1 MYGCYSDRTGGVRAR
16 SGEVGGLNFATQAS
30 PPPTSEE
37 SRSLTTWQTTSLHE
51 TVRTGNLASYRTLH
65 HPTARAQWAP
75 DSEIVK
81 NALANQ
87 SPRKPRQEVG
97 FLSHNLNRLSQ
108 AQHGQTRMNV
118 PGTGT
123 ISPSGSAELREA
135 IQTLSRPGVDF
146 CIGQDFGSG
155 SFS

>member
-1 MYGCYSDRTGGVRAR
+1 MRTIFDNLA
-16 SGEVGGLNFATQAS
+16 NK
-30 PPPTSEE
+30 
-37 SRSLTTWQTTSLHE
+37 TSLHE
-51 TVRTGNLASYRTLH
+51 TVRTGSLASHRKLH

-87 SPRKPRQEVG
+87 TTVKPRQEVG
-97 FLSHNLNRLSQ
+97 FLSHNLTRLSQ
-108 AQHGQTRMNV
+108 AQHDQTRMNV

-135 IQTLSRPGVDF
+135 IQTLSCPGVVF
-146 CIGQDFGSG
+146 CIGQDFGSVFT
-155 SFS
+155 S